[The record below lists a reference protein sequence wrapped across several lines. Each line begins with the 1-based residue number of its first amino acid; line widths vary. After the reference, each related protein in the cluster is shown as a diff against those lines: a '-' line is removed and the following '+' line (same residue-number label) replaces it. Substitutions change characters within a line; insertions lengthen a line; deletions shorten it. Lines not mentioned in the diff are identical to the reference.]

1 MGEKTDRR
9 TVSINKPDLLMKFRQ
24 KYDNIYTQNSID
36 VGYLIRTPLNRTSV
50 KERKHEPNIV
60 FVLLP

>member
-9 TVSINKPDLLMKFRQ
+9 TVSINKLDLLMKFRQ

-36 VGYLIRTPLNRTSV
+36 VGY
-50 KERKHEPNIV
+50 
-60 FVLLP
+60 